1 MSQASILEEEEEGDR
16 PPLKCKKITREKAN
30 SQNHNSWEGSW

>member
-16 PPLKCKKITREKAN
+16 PPLKRKKMTRKKAN
-30 SQNHNSWEGSW
+30 PQNHNSWEGSG